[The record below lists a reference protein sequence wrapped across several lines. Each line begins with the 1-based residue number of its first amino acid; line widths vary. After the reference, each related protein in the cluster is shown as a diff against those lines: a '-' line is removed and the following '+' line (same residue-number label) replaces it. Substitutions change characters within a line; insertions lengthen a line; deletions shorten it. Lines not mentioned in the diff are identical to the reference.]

1 MKTKIYRVDMIN
13 HDSNLTTSELINPV
27 EIDTVEDGDCVL
39 STLGATQPKEKQY
52 WQMDPMENGPNKRQS

>member
-1 MKTKIYRVDMIN
+1 MIN
-13 HDSNLTTSELINPV
+13 PDSNLTTSELINPV

-52 WQMDPMENGPNKRQS
+52 WLDGSQLGKRPNKRQS